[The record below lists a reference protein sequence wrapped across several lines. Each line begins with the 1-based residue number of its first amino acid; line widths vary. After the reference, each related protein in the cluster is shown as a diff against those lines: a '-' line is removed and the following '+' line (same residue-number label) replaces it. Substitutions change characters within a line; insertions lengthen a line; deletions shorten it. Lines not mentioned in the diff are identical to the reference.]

1 MHVSDDG
8 TADEDILDGAKM
20 RVLQLLDNRNVI
32 ELDVEVLVD
41 ALEHAADLDVVFELD
56 GDLTVDERLEKAKE
70 KHLVPFY

>member
-1 MHVSDDG
+1 
-8 TADEDILDGAKM
+8 M

-56 GDLTVDERLEKAKE
+56 GDLTVDERLEKAGE
-70 KHLVPFY
+70 SINITVGLVLDNI

>member
-1 MHVSDDG
+1 
-8 TADEDILDGAKM
+8 M

-56 GDLTVDERLEKAKE
+56 GDLTVDERLEKAGE
-70 KHLVPFY
+70 SINITVGLVLDDI